1 MALDG
6 AFLRYVVHELNSKLV
21 GLRVEKIFQPNRDE
35 LVIGFRGISGAY
47 KLLMSSR
54 ANSPRVNITSY
65 PPENPQTPPMLCM
78 LLRKKLTGAK
88 LRAITQHELERVV
101 RFEFEATDELGDKI
115 ALSLISEI
123 MGKYS
128 NIIFTDSD
136 GKIIDSL
143 KRVDV
148 TMSSQRQVLPGLDYQ
163 LPPPQNKLN
172 PLNSEA
178 EEIIERIKS
187 VQKPMSLNKAL
198 LQSVQGFSP
207 IVCREIEHLTGR
219 GAAVTTN
226 ELSEE
231 LLGRLKF
238 FLKRTI
244 TEIREI
250 KGQPCMVQSLEGK
263 PMDFSFMNILQYG
276 TSAKTV
282 NYQDYSELL
291 DSFYLERD
299 KSERMRVKSQD
310 LLKLL
315 SNITDRLTRKINTQ
329 RAELQNSEDREKYRI
344 QGDLLQANLYRMNKG
359 DTEIEVENFY
369 DESLPKIK
377 IFLNPALSPAQNVQ
391 KYYKDYRKAKNA
403 QQYLTTEIEK
413 AKQELIYIESVF
425 DSLSRAET
433 ERELSEIKQELSE
446 NGYVKRI
453 RTKQSPKGSLPPL
466 EFESK
471 SGLKILVGRN
481 NIQNDRLT
489 LKIAR
494 NYDLWFHTKDIPGS
508 HTILCSSGETPDDE
522 SILYAASLA
531 AYHSSAREAGKVPV
545 DYTLIKYVSKP
556 SGAKPGMVIYKNQKT
571 LFVTPSLEQE

>member
-1 MALDG
+1 
-6 AFLRYVVHELNSKLV
+6 
-21 GLRVEKIFQPNRDE
+21 
-35 LVIGFRGISGAY
+35 
-47 KLLMSSR
+47 
-54 ANSPRVNITSY
+54 
-65 PPENPQTPPMLCM
+65 
-78 LLRKKLTGAK
+78 
-88 LRAITQHELERVV
+88 
-101 RFEFEATDELGDKI
+101 
-115 ALSLISEI
+115 
-123 MGKYS
+123 
-128 NIIFTDSD
+128 
-136 GKIIDSL
+136 
-143 KRVDV
+143 
-148 TMSSQRQVLPGLDYQ
+148 
-163 LPPPQNKLN
+163 
-172 PLNSEA
+172 
-178 EEIIERIKS
+178 
-187 VQKPMSLNKAL
+187 
-198 LQSVQGFSP
+198 
-207 IVCREIEHLTGR
+207 
-219 GAAVTTN
+219 
-226 ELSEE
+226 
-231 LLGRLKF
+231 
-238 FLKRTI
+238 
-244 TEIREI
+244 
-250 KGQPCMVQSLEGK
+250 
-263 PMDFSFMNILQYG
+263 MNILQYG
-276 TSAKTV
+276 TAAKTV
-282 NYQDYSELL
+282 NYQGYSELL

-377 IFLNPALSPAQNVQ
+377 IALNPALSPAQNVQ

-413 AKQELIYIESVF
+413 AKLELVYIESVF

-556 SGAKPGMVIYKNQKT
+556 SGAKPGMVIYKIKDA
-571 LFVTPSLEQE
+571 FVTPSLEQE